1 MTDHNRVWSTESRLQ
16 FIEFK
21 LYWEGRINRGD
32 LISYFG
38 ISTPQASI
46 DLKRYMEVAPD
57 NLEYDKQRKAYFA
70 TDNFQPKLT
79 KPSSRDYLVQLEM
92 LKAEQELSFS
102 QQSFISS
109 PPDFDVV
116 PFPNR
121 VIDPTLLQK
130 VIRAIRE
137 HKAIYIRYQSMS
149 RPEPK
154 DRWITPHAI
163 GSDGFRWHIR
173 AYCHERNLFIDFVFG
188 RIFELSDTKESDINP
203 ANDKEWNTMIELT
216 IAPYQG
222 LDAGKKVGIE
232 ADYGMQN
239 GIVKLVVRKALAG
252 YLKKTLGLINDIADR
267 TPNANQIVASDKQQ
281 IYLVS
286 EVELP
291 LISMK

>member
-38 ISTPQASI
+38 ISIPQASI

-70 TDNFQPKLT
+70 TDSFQPKLT

-121 VIDPTLLQK
+121 VIEPALLHK
-130 VIRAIRE
+130 VIKAIRE
-137 HKAIYIRYQSMS
+137 RKAIYIRYQSMN
-149 RPEPK
+149 RPEPT

-173 AYCHERNLFIDFVFG
+173 AYCHERNQFIDFVFG
-188 RIFELSDTKESDINP
+188 RILELSDTKESDINP

-222 LDAGKKVGIE
+222 LDVGKKVGIE
-232 ADYGMQN
+232 ADYGMQD

-252 YLKKTLGLINDIADR
+252 YLKKTLGFINDIADE
-267 TPNANQIVASDKQQ
+267 TSKANQVVASDKQQ
-281 IYLVS
+281 ISLVS